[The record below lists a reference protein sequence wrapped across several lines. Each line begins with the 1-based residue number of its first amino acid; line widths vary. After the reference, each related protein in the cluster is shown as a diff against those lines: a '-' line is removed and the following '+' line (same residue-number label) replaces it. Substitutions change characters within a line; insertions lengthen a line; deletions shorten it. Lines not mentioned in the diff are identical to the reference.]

1 MNQNIEVQ
9 NINQNAENPQAPP
22 TKNSQNN
29 AQAQQ
34 DVEIAANQQN
44 AGQAQAPQLSPEQLA
59 TFQAQVKNS
68 FDYANGKKI
77 LLLDSC
83 VVYDLYIFIILIFF
97 DFLAFI
103 LSAAQLGADFE
114 QKADYSCMNAF
125 AGIKSVVFALALMD
139 LFFFDGY
146 YIAKS
151 FDCTKVEQPLY
162 RLVKIGSST
171 LVDLLHWIFA
181 VAITAKIDKNRRNFK
196 KISDAYSSFRGETDE
211 RRKDGTCP
219 ESYSLM
225 TAVFVYGILLI
236 VLVLLTLVINAYRLF
251 LEIRAQYF
259 NGAKEFAIPEQVMQG
274 RVGGLVQESTRND
287 DLVKESTRNA
297 RPANYQQYVKA
308 CANLFLC
315 LISLFK

>member
-29 AQAQQ
+29 AQAHQ

-59 TFQAQVKNS
+59 TFQAQVKNF

-77 LLLDSC
+77 LLLDCC
-83 VVYDLYIFIILIFF
+83 VFHDFYIFIIVIIF
-97 DFLAFI
+97 DLVVFI
-103 LSAAQLGADFE
+103 LSAAQLGADFN
-114 QKADYSCMNAF
+114 KKTGYTCINAF
-125 AGIKSVVFALALMD
+125 AGIQSVVFGLALMD

-146 YIAKS
+146 YIAKR

-181 VAITAKIDKNRRNFK
+181 VAITAKIDKNK
-196 KISDAYSSFRGETDE
+196 KISDAYSSLMGETDKG
-211 RRKDGTCP
+211 RKDETCP
-219 ESYSLM
+219 ESYDLM
-225 TAVFVYGILLI
+225 TDVFDCGILLI

-259 NGAKEFAIPEQVMQG
+259 NGAKEFAIPEKVMKEQV
-274 RVGGLVQESTRND
+274 N
-287 DLVKESTRNA
+287 DLVKKTCVTPDQVVINI
-297 RPANYQQYVKA
+297 
-308 CANLFLC
+308 C
-315 LISLFK
+315 